1 MMRLG
6 DLMLFLGVRNS
17 WARSHLAYRLLWSVF
32 VADRAATR
40 R

>member
-17 WARSHLAYRLLWSVF
+17 WARSHLAYRLLRSVF
-32 VADRAATR
+32 VVDRAATR